1 MGGMLAVR
9 VALCAFA
16 LLHAAAALAFGADSL
31 VVKKC
36 AGCHER
42 SADGRLPRVED
53 VRTTPEEWTVIVDR
67 MRRLHGMP
75 LTRDEMDRVLK
86 ELATTQLLTPD
97 EQARV
102 AYLSLWHNAQQRE
115 VPAGKEEERLF
126 ATCVRCHSAGKIN
139 SYRMTPGHWAKLRD
153 EPPSEEGVCIPEH
166 LVQHGIERAHD
177 QVETLTFLRDHIIE
191 TETYRLGEYD
201 LRFADLLPDSDFDCS
216 CYPRDSNRKG
226 TATPGLFDLVDDKE
240 ITEIAEARVTP

>member
-1 MGGMLAVR
+1 MTTFHDDGIVVTRSDWEAV
-9 VALCAFA
+9 VI
-16 LLHAAAALAFGADSL
+16 
-31 VVKKC
+31 
-36 AGCHER
+36 
-42 SADGRLPRVED
+42 DG
-53 VRTTPEEWTVIVDR
+53 
-67 MRRLHGMP
+67 
-75 LTRDEMDRVLK
+75 LK
-86 ELATTQLLTPD
+86 VTMSGSELRAKL
-97 EQARV
+97 
-102 AYLSLWHNAQQRE
+102 
-115 VPAGKEEERLF
+115 EERIESH
-126 ATCVRCHSAGKIN
+126 ARQAA
-139 SYRMTPGHWAKLRD
+139 HWAKLRD